1 MFIIAGI
8 GLNSFSD
15 DKTRKIILTGAD
27 VLRYNF
33 SYREPEENIRYIKSA
48 IKMIDELH
56 SNTKILID
64 MPIPKI
70 RLGDFDM
77 KYFGV
82 KEGEK
87 LHFKSASF
95 TSDCNEFIPVQ
106 IQDLGK
112 KTKLHQ
118 NVTLGDGEIS
128 IHVTDIMDKDTI
140 EGTVLNNG
148 VIRYNK
154 SFNIE
159 NGFDKEKFLNSYSN
173 IFDNIADIRT
183 HYIALSYIN
192 EEVNETIKRFSF
204 WQESSNRGRIKKIL
218 KIENKAALDNID
230 KIIKDDFYDYILIDR
245 GELGVNMPFELLG
258 LIQKRLVRLAQSN
271 KRGVIVSTQIL
282 ESTINNYVPYRSEIT
297 ELTNLVIAK
306 VDAIMLCQETAVGA
320 RPSYS
325 ISVAKKIINEVEKYI
340 K

>member
-8 GLNSFSD
+8 GLNSFSE
-15 DKTRKIILTGAD
+15 DKIRKIILTGAD

-33 SYREPEENIRYIKSA
+33 SYRETEENINHIKIA
-48 IKMIDELH
+48 LTTIEDLN

-70 RLGDFDM
+70 RLGDFDT
-77 KYFGV
+77 KTFGV
-82 KEGEK
+82 REGENYY
-87 LHFKSASF
+87 FKSAGF

-106 IQDLGK
+106 IKDLGK
-112 KTKLHQ
+112 KTKLNQ
-118 NVTLGDGEIS
+118 NITIGDGEIS
-128 IHVTDIMDKDTI
+128 IHIIDIIDNDTI
-140 EGTVLNNG
+140 EAVILNNG

-159 NGFDKEKFLNSYSN
+159 NGFDKEVFIKNYSRILDDIQN
-173 IFDNIADIRT
+173 IKPK
-183 HYIALSYIN
+183 YIAVSYLNKDVDN
-192 EEVNETIKRFSF
+192 EIKNLPF
-204 WQESSNRGRIKKIL
+204 WQNAPNKEKIKKII
-218 KIENKAALDNID
+218 KIENKSALDDIEE
-230 KIIKDDFYDYILIDR
+230 IVKDNFYDYILIDR

-258 LIQKRLVRLAQSN
+258 LIQKKIIRLAQNN
-271 KRGVIVSTQIL
+271 KKGVIVSTQIL
-282 ESTINNYVPYRSEIT
+282 ESTINNYIPYRSEIT
-297 ELTNLVIAK
+297 ELTNLVLSK
-306 VDAIMLCQETAVGA
+306 VNGIMLCQETAVGS

>member
-8 GLNSFSD
+8 GLNSFSE

-33 SYREPEENIRYIKSA
+33 SYRESEENIDHIKTA
-48 IKMIDELH
+48 IKMIEELH
-56 SNTKILID
+56 SDTKILID

-70 RLGDFDM
+70 RLGDFDT
-77 KYFGV
+77 KSFGV
-82 KEGEK
+82 REGEK
-87 LHFKSASF
+87 FYFKSASF

-106 IQDLGK
+106 TQDLGK

-118 NVTLGDGEIS
+118 NITIGDGEIS
-128 IHVTDIMDKDTI
+128 IHVTDIIDKDTI

-159 NGFDKEKFLNSYSN
+159 NGFDREKFLNNYSK
-173 IFDNIADIRT
+173 IFDAISNIRT

-192 EEVNETIKRFSF
+192 EEVNIAIKNFPF
-204 WQESSNRGRIKKIL
+204 WQDSSNRGKIKKIL
-218 KIENKAALDNID
+218 KIENKSALDDID

-258 LIQKRLVRLAQSN
+258 LIQKKLIKLAQTN

-297 ELTNLVIAK
+297 ELTNLVMAK